1 MCFNGP
7 QNTFLCLHENICCGY
22 SFKVHGRG
30 SSDEYYN
37 IHFLWRN
44 GEKYDFSVE
53 KNALSG

>member
-30 SSDEYYN
+30 SLMSTTTYIFY
-37 IHFLWRN
+37 
-44 GEKYDFSVE
+44 GEME
-53 KNALSG
+53 KNMTFQ